1 MLNGQLKNTIDVQ
14 KLNVSLLAQSVSFLC
29 GKHHVSVLH
38 DPSDIRKPESKCLE
52 HLGWVKDL
60 NGKWVRGYRTFNSVC
75 LDLSSKQVRLLAC
88 TPYSSKDPD
97 YVSKTLLEKYQKGRL
112 EDPNECQR
120 IGKALAQNS
129 HYNLSII
136 TRTQIQDIHDQ
147 FKSVCPT
154 IVLTHILDREF
165 VDFDLMDWLTN
176 ELEDKFIIRLKANVT
191 SNEHTIEAHT
201 GREIP
206 LKLIAKQDWAY
217 THTIHFKSIQFK
229 GKPYANAKAI
239 IEWDTL
245 QKGDN
250 TYSVIRIRAYDQN
263 GKRIFKDPMLLITNY
278 VVSKSEIAHYVWHQY
293 LQRSKIESVF
303 KFCKQALG
311 WEHFRVRDYESIKNI
326 ISLTYFVAAYFY
338 EIEHELTK
346 DHTVQWICLLGGA
359 KGKVSRNYFLAGI
372 AQLLTTHKVQQFIKE
387 QNISEEQ
394 IQKAL
399 RLFIPLE

>member
-1 MLNGQLKNTIDVQ
+1 MLNGQLKNTVDVS
-14 KLNVSLLAQSVSFLC
+14 KLNVSLLAQSVDFLR
-29 GKHHVSVLH
+29 GKQHLSILH
-38 DPSDIRKPESKCLE
+38 DPSDIRKPESKSLA

-60 NGKWVRGYRTFNSVC
+60 NGKWIRGYRTFNSVC

-88 TPYSSKDPD
+88 TPYSSKAPD
-97 YVSKTLLEKYQKGRL
+97 YVSKTVLQKYEKGRL
-112 EDPNECQR
+112 KDETECDR
-120 IGKALAQNS
+120 IGQALAQNS
-129 HYNLSII
+129 HYNLSSI
-136 TRTQIQDIHDQ
+136 TRSQIQDIHDQ
-147 FKSVCPT
+147 FKSVRPT

-165 VDFDLMDWLTN
+165 VDFELMNWLSN
-176 ELEDKFIIRLKANVT
+176 DLEDKFIIRLKANIT
-191 SNEHTIEAHT
+191 SNEHTIEANS

-206 LKLIAKQDWAY
+206 LKIIAKQDWAHH
-217 THTIHFKSIQFK
+217 HTVPFKVIQFK
-229 GKPYANAKAI
+229 GKSYPNAKAI

-245 QKGDN
+245 QKGDK

-278 VVSKSEIAHYVWHQY
+278 VVTKSDIAHYVWHQY

-303 KFCKQALG
+303 KFCKQVLG
-311 WEHFRVRDYESIKNI
+311 WESFQVRDYESIKNI

-346 DHTVQWICLLGGA
+346 DHTVQWICVLGGG
-359 KGKVSRNYFLAGI
+359 KGKVSRHYFLAGI

-394 IQKAL
+394 IRKAL
-399 RLFIPLE
+399 SLFIPIE